1 MHLRA
6 TLYTPST
13 ESNYLSFNQTRGCR
27 THSEALQ
34 NSEIETRVSEAKQP
48 KNPTTSFCFP
58 RRHSSKAALIVPIPS
73 YSPYSTCHPNGLGPA
88 DRCGIKSRIL
98 LTFVHSVNPALWQSA
113 ALPDPRSFFP
123 FFLHPS
129 FLLLFLFSLLPSY
142 IYIFF
147 SFGSGE
153 KSFLR
158 KIYRYFLLCFGIGCL
173 RVSVRHV
180 ARTVLFVF
188 EQDLV
193 LLSFVFTLGNGEKF
207 HACLLLM
214 FRLQYAGERE
224 KPLFFCLLSL
234 EA

>member
-1 MHLRA
+1 MGAEHIQRHSK
-6 TLYTPST
+6 TPKLKREFQKLNNQKIPRPHFVSRGDIHQKQ
-13 ESNYLSFNQTRGCR
+13 LSFR
-27 THSEALQ
+27 SY
-34 NSEIETRVSEAKQP
+34 
-48 KNPTTSFCFP
+48 
-58 RRHSSKAALIVPIPS
+58 IVPIPS

-113 ALPDPRSFFP
+113 ALPDPRSFFLLSSTLRFS
-123 FFLHPS
+123 FFSS
-129 FLLLFLFSLLPSY
+129 FLCSLH

-147 SFGSGE
+147 SLSGAE
-153 KSFLR
+153 KKVFWR

-193 LLSFVFTLGNGEKF
+193 LLSFVFTLGNEENF

-214 FRLQYAGERE
+214 FRLQYAGERSFC
-224 KPLFFCLLSL
+224 FF
-234 EA
+234 AYYP

>member
-58 RRHSSKAALIVPIPS
+58 RRHSSKASLPVRISCPSLLIPPILPAIQMDSVPPIDVES
-73 YSPYSTCHPNGLGPA
+73 SREYSWLSFTPLIRRYG
-88 DRCGIKSRIL
+88 
-98 LTFVHSVNPALWQSA
+98 NP
-113 ALPDPRSFFP
+113 LPCQIHDLFFFFP
-123 FFLHPS
+123 PPFVSPS
-129 FLLLFLFSLLPSY
+129 FPLFFAPFIFS
-142 IYIFF
+142 F

-193 LLSFVFTLGNGEKF
+193 LLSFVFTLGNEEKF

-214 FRLQYAGERE
+214 FRLQYARE
-224 KPLFFCLLSL
+224 QLLFF
-234 EA
+234 AYYV